1 MDTAVKKAFLLLD
14 LAGACRAPRVLGR
27 EEIDLAQP
35 RLLLI
40 DDEPALA
47 DFLADAARECGFEP
61 VVTSDDAQF
70 RDTFIADPP
79 NIVALDLGM
88 PGMDGVELLRFLAEQ
103 EYRSPVLIVSGFDR
117 RVLESAF
124 RLGEALGL
132 NMAGPVEKPVRL
144 DALEKVLS
152 QLRANLVT

>member
-1 MDTAVKKAFLLLD
+1 M
-14 LAGACRAPRVLGR
+14 P
-27 EEIDLAQP
+27 QP

-47 DFLADAARECGFEP
+47 EFLANAARETGFEP
-61 VVTSDDAQF
+61 VITSEDWQF
-70 RDTFIADPP
+70 REEFLRDRP
-79 NIVALDLGM
+79 NMVALDLGM

-103 EYRSPVLIVSGFDR
+103 DFRSPVLIVSGFDR

-132 NMAGPVEKPVRL
+132 TMAGPLEKPVRL
-144 DALEKVLS
+144 EQLEGLLNELKASLDG
-152 QLRANLVT
+152 